1 MSAHCGYHCCAW
13 KRGATADDVI
23 GRLFGAACVVL
34 AVVLLMPVP
43 LGVVGR

>member
-1 MSAHCGYHCCAW
+1 MSAHCGDPCCAW

-23 GRLFGAACVVL
+23 GRLFGAAFVVL
-34 AVVLLMPVP
+34 AVVLLLPVL